1 MFHCLSCWYAPY
13 LGPSLV
19 FSQFQI
25 LLSHLWEFRGKKR
38 RKEEEIK
45 REKLRRN
52 KTRKKKIIKKIKN
65 YFKNRKSFLLASNW
79 PSHFCWSPLQQVGRF
94 RDSLSLGF
102 QFGLKALLV
111 CTLPPAGA
119 SGVGKGPSAPLWECC
134 TARWGGGQSGCC
146 RRIPQIATECLFFT
160 FSLKNS
166 SCSTLPL
173 CTRKGLSS
181 RTAHLSY

>member
-1 MFHCLSCWYAPY
+1 MKLSQLLGCPLFGSNSGLFSSRFYCLTCGN
-13 LGPSLV
+13 L
-19 FSQFQI
+19 
-25 LLSHLWEFRGKKR
+25 KKKER
-38 RKEEEIK
+38 RKGEEIK

-52 KTRKKKIIKKIKN
+52 KTIKKKIIKKIKN

-146 RRIPQIATECLFFT
+146 RRVPQ
-160 FSLKNS
+160 
-166 SCSTLPL
+166 
-173 CTRKGLSS
+173 
-181 RTAHLSY
+181 TA